1 MNLLLVTA
9 VLALGGGEGQ
19 AGKGGGGAS
28 LDGKWQ
34 IVYAEEGGRRN
45 NSWEQRMATVKGGTL
60 SYEGEGGKKRSLKLK
75 AGKGQTVEATSDEKG
90 ETWKGVYILGQDYLC
105 LSFSKGGAMKGRG
118 GAGGPAS
125 GPVAAPVAGG
135 APAVGGAPAAGG
147 GQAGHGSSGDF
158 ILIMRRVRGG
168 AAISPKADTAK

>member
-19 AGKGGGGAS
+19 AGKGGGGAA

-45 NSWEQRMATVKGGTL
+45 NSWEQRLATLKGGTL
-60 SYEGEGGKKRSLKLK
+60 SYEGEGGKKLSLKLK
-75 AGKGQTVEATSDEKG
+75 TGKGQTVEATSDEKG

-105 LSFSKGGAMKGRG
+105 LSLSKGGAMKGRG
-118 GAGGPAS
+118 GAGGGPAG
-125 GPVAAPVAGG
+125 GPVAGPGGPPGGG
-135 APAVGGAPAAGG
+135 A
-147 GQAGHGSSGDF
+147 QKGHSSSGDF

-168 AAISPKADTAK
+168 AVAPPEAK